1 MIHYLIGFTVKKNNL
16 LSTLDH
22 WGPSFNVSFE
32 LKADKKSFKGNGLK
46 SVLQFTSTGKGCCN
60 PGDRILAVYL
70 EKSKKIQIALGYL
83 ILKLIISFFTELIA
97 TFARVRR

>member
-83 ILKLIISFFTELIA
+83 ILKLIILFFTEL
-97 TFARVRR
+97 

>member
-1 MIHYLIGFTVKKNNL
+1 MIHYLTGFTVKKNNL

-22 WGPSFNVSFE
+22 WGPAFNVSFE
-32 LKADKKSFKGNGLK
+32 LKADKKSFKGKGLK

-70 EKSKKIQIALGYL
+70 EESKIQIVLGYL
-83 ILKLIISFFTELIA
+83 ILKLISSKTLKMA
-97 TFARVRR
+97 SK

>member
-32 LKADKKSFKGNGLK
+32 LKADNESFNGNGLK
-46 SVLQFTSTGKGCCN
+46 SVLQFTSTGKGCCDV

-70 EKSKKIQIALGYL
+70 NPSLSKIQIVLGYL
-83 ILKLIISFFTELIA
+83 ILQVNNFIFH
-97 TFARVRR
+97 

>member
-32 LKADKKSFKGNGLK
+32 LKADNESFIGNGLK
-46 SVLQFTSTGKGCCN
+46 SVLQFTSTGKGCCD

-83 ILKLIISFFTELIA
+83 ILKLIISFFTEL
-97 TFARVRR
+97 

>member
-1 MIHYLIGFTVKKNNL
+1 MIHYLTGFTEKKNNL

-22 WGPSFNVSFE
+22 WGPAFNVSFE
-32 LKADKKSFKGNGLK
+32 LKADKKSFKGKGLK

-83 ILKLIISFFTELIA
+83 ILKLIISFFTEL
-97 TFARVRR
+97 